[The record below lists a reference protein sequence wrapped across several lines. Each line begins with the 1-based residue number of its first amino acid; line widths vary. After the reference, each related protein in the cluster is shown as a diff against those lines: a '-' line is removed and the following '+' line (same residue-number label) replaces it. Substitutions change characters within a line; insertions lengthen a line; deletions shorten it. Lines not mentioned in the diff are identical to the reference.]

1 MSRYGLVL
9 SEVCHPGAKSGP
21 TLMMF
26 EARTPCLLLLL
37 DNLLTISSFPYMD
50 TNKNAAMS
58 NQLPISNLPQKF
70 HVTLWAGV
78 E

>member
-9 SEVCHPGAKSGP
+9 SEVCHPGAKSGQ
-21 TLMMF
+21 TLIVF
-26 EARTPCLLLLL
+26 GDQDTSLLLLL